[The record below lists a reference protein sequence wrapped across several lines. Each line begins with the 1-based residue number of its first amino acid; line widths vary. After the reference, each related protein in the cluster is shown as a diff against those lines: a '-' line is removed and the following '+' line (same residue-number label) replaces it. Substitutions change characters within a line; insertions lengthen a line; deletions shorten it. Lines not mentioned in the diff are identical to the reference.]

1 MNVEEVEKITLEIEE
16 DTSLKAK
23 IKIMWNNLKKQLAI

>member
-23 IKIMWNNLKKQLAI
+23 IKIMWNNLKK